1 MIKGIQK
8 TSLVDYEPY
17 TVSTIF
23 TGGCNF
29 KCPYCQNPN
38 LVRGFEK
45 QSDINEDE
53 VISFLVSRKKW
64 LDGICITGGEPCIHD
79 VLPDFIKKVREKLGK
94 NFKVKLD
101 TNGTNPEM
109 LEKIPEPTNLYIS
122 VDSPRKA
129 DYLKLDRPMVSGT
142 WEALNRSLDLLKN
155 FKCNTV
161 VRITLMRENLKNPAE
176 FGKFLE
182 KYSPKF
188 IECKSF
194 MHVGFSKD
202 RVEYGQMPLHEEIM
216 AYAGEMEN
224 NTKYKLVDSK
234 QESRVALLKLQ

>member
-53 VISFLVSRKKW
+53 VIEFLISRKKW
-64 LDGICITGGEPCIHD
+64 LDGICITGGEPCIHEA
-79 VLPDFIKKVREKLGK
+79 LPDFIKKVREKLKG
-94 NFKVKLD
+94 FKVKLD

-109 LEKIPEPTNLYIS
+109 LKKLIDNSLIDYVAMDYKAPLKKYAKAAGIKVDITNIMKTVDILFNSKIGYEFRTTILPKLHSREDVSQMAKELSGGKIF
-122 VDSPRKA
+122 
-129 DYLKLDRPMVSGT
+129 YLQNFRSNVPLLDKRFEGLS
-142 WEALNRSLDLLKN
+142 
-155 FKCNTV
+155 
-161 VRITLMRENLKNPAE
+161 
-176 FGKFLE
+176 
-182 KYSPKF
+182 
-188 IECKSF
+188 
-194 MHVGFSKD
+194 GFSKQ
-202 RVEYGQMPLHEEIM
+202 ELEAM
-216 AYAGEMEN
+216 AKDCSKFLP
-224 NTKYKLVDSK
+224 TKVRYY
-234 QESRVALLKLQ
+234 